1 MLHHV
6 FVALTT
12 QAFVASFIVDALAF
26 AVTTGLWHTFIVIW
40 TTEEET
46 EAQLNKT
53 VEPWTRKEPDV
64 LYLKCSL
71 HKIIYMLYKIM

>member
-46 EAQLNKT
+46 EAQQC
-53 VEPWTRKEPDV
+53 WTMDT
-64 LYLKCSL
+64 
-71 HKIIYMLYKIM
+71 